1 MRANS
6 STRDWTDE
14 ASRVEIRSTPVEARL
29 DAMASPLEI
38 TSSVMVVRID
48 RAETYHVTAASG
60 TSARTTTIL
69 MRSRRRNRGGSDGH
83 SVCCC
88 PSGDPFWR
96 AMAVSCGSGADGRGP
111 IGDGNPVVSLH
122 PGEVDIVESLVALRP
137 EAEGRADAKIE
148 IAQGLERLTQAGA
161 RGIVS

>member
-6 STRDWTDE
+6 STSDCTEE

-29 DAMASPLEI
+29 DAMASPLET

-48 RAETYHVTAASG
+48 RADTYHVTAARG
-60 TSARTTTIL
+60 TRASTRKTTIL
-69 MRSRRRNRGGSDGH
+69 TRSRRRSRGGSDGH

-96 AMAVSCGSGADGRGP
+96 AMAVSCGSGSDGCGP
-111 IGDGNPVVSLH
+111 IGDGDPVVPLH
-122 PGEVDIVESLVALRP
+122 PGEIDAVESLVALRP
-137 EAEGRADAKIE
+137 EAERRPDAEIE
-148 IAQGLERLTQAGA
+148 VAQGLER
-161 RGIVS
+161 